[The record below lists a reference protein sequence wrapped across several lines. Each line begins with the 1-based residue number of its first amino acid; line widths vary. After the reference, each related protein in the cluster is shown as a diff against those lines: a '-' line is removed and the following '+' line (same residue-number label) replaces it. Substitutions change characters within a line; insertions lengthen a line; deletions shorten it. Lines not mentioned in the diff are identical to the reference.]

1 MVDRSYIRVKA
12 MAYLPNAAGTHHA
25 VLRGQDPEGDR
36 VFHRLIGGGVEL
48 GERSA
53 DAIVREVAE
62 ELRSTLID
70 AELLGVV
77 ENVFTYAGELGH
89 EVVFV
94 YAGRLAEGDVVPP
107 DGGWYDDVGSPMFV
121 EWRPVGAPVEG
132 DADTLPLYPDGLG
145 ELLPVG

>member
-25 VLRGQDPEGDR
+25 VLRGHDPEGDHA
-36 VFHRLIGGGVEL
+36 FHRLIGGGVEL

-121 EWRPVGAPVEG
+121 EWRSVGAPVEG